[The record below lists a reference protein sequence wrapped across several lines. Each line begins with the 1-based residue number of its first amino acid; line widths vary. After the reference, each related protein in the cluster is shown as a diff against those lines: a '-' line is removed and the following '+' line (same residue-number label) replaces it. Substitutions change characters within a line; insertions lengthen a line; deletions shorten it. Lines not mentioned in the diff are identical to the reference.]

1 MAFRWR
7 ADDGQAL
14 DSGFVAFVFSRG
26 SGPVLLKKSLF
37 FVIFRGGGGGGG
49 VRTPAPVP
57 LWIRPWN
64 VAAGVFLNIY
74 NKERESSTKK
84 MLRMPPQLFDEILEK
99 IIPEILEKIPAII
112 SALILCTRSD
122 SLMRTFSNSADSD
135 EMPQNAALY
144 RCLH

>member
-1 MAFRWR
+1 
-7 ADDGQAL
+7 
-14 DSGFVAFVFSRG
+14 
-26 SGPVLLKKSLF
+26 
-37 FVIFRGGGGGGG
+37 
-49 VRTPAPVP
+49 
-57 LWIRPWN
+57 
-64 VAAGVFLNIY
+64 
-74 NKERESSTKK
+74 

-144 RCLH
+144 RYLH